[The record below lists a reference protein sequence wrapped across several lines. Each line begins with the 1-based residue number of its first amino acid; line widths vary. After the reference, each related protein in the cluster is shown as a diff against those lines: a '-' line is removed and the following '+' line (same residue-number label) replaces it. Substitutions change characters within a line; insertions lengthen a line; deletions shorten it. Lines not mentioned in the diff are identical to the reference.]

1 MQTNEEKY
9 GIQET
14 EDMFDLAVSI
24 KTAVA
29 KAKEGDGKVDIKTDF
44 VHFINPL
51 TIIPRA
57 FEGANKI
64 PKEWGDLSE
73 TEIIR
78 LRDRFGEIIDDE
90 RWQRAFMGLVI
101 AGDAIYE
108 IVAQEQAEAA

>member
-1 MQTNEEKY
+1 MSTQEEKY
-9 GIQET
+9 GIKET

-29 KAKEGDGKVDIKTDF
+29 KSKEGDGKVDIKTDF
-44 VHFINPL
+44 VHFITPL

-57 FEGANKI
+57 FEGAGKI

-73 TEIIR
+73 TEISR
-78 LRDRFGEIIDDE
+78 LRDRFGEIVDDE
-90 RWQRAFMGLVI
+90 RWQRAFMGLAI

-108 IVAQEQAEAA
+108 IVSEEQAAA